1 MMEPAPL
8 PRSAAAALVAAGLL
22 GAWGVGAA
30 AWAAHAA
37 ADPRVGSLVET
48 ASRILLVHAATL
60 VAFAALSGRALA
72 GWPGLGVAT
81 AAILIGAG
89 AAVFAGALHASV
101 LDGPRWLAATAPW
114 GGMALIAGWLI
125 LAASALAV
133 LFGRRR

>member
-1 MMEPAPL
+1 MMEPVPL
-8 PRSAAAALVAAGLL
+8 ARSAAVALAAAGLL

-37 ADPRVGSLVET
+37 ADPRAGSLVET

-60 VAFAALSGRALA
+60 VALAALSGRDLA
-72 GWPGLGVAT
+72 RWPGLGVAM
-81 AAILIGAG
+81 AAILMGAG

-125 LAASALAV
+125 LATSALAV
-133 LFGRRR
+133 LLGRRR